1 MRRTVKRSRQL
12 KLSLLGVAPLVFTAC
27 SSEEDLTY
35 DKLEDC
41 IQEGKITVQACSTA
55 YNKANEEHLTRSP
68 RFASQGDCAG
78 QYGNCQYVQSGG
90 QSFWLPLMA
99 GFMAGR
105 WTSNYGNSGRPYVDN
120 YGDRRPRPLYRTRDD
135 WDRGTYST
143 SGGNTY
149 SSRSGSS
156 WSSGDGSNKSG
167 RISTSTLS
175 RGGFGGSSVA
185 RGGWG
190 GS

>member
-1 MRRTVKRSRQL
+1 
-12 KLSLLGVAPLVFTAC
+12 
-27 SSEEDLTY
+27 
-35 DKLEDC
+35 
-41 IQEGKITVQACSTA
+41 
-55 YNKANEEHLTRSP
+55 
-68 RFASQGDCAG
+68 
-78 QYGNCQYVQSGG
+78 
-90 QSFWLPLMA
+90 MA

-105 WTSNYGNSGRPYVDN
+105 WSSHYGNTGRPYLDT
-120 YGDRRPRPLYRTRDD
+120 YGQWAPRPLYRTRDD

-143 SGGNTY
+143 SGGYTY
-149 SSRSGSS
+149 SSRGGGSS
-156 WSSGDGSNKSG
+156 WSSGGDGGSG

>member
-1 MRRTVKRSRQL
+1 MKRSRHL
-12 KLSLLGVAPLVFTAC
+12 KLSLLGVAPIVFTAC

-35 DKLEDC
+35 DKLDDC
-41 IQEGKITVQACSTA
+41 IQEGKVTAQVCSTA
-55 YNKANEEHLTRSP
+55 YNKAMQEHLTRSP
-68 RFASQGDCAG
+68 RFASADDCAG
-78 QYGNCQYVQSGG
+78 QYGNCQYVQSNG

-105 WTSNYGNSGRPYVDN
+105 WSSHYGNTGRPYLDT
-120 YGDRRPRPLYRTRDD
+120 YGQWAPRPLYRTRDD

-143 SGGNTY
+143 SGGYTY
-149 SSRSGSS
+149 SSRGGGSS
-156 WSSGDGSNKSG
+156 WSSGGDGGSG

>member
-1 MRRTVKRSRQL
+1 MKRSRHL
-12 KLSLLGVAPLVFTAC
+12 KLSLLGVAPIVFTAC
-27 SSEEDLTY
+27 TSEEDLTY
-35 DKLEDC
+35 ESLNDC
-41 IQEGKITVQACSTA
+41 IQDGKTTAAACSTS
-55 YNKANEEHLTRSP
+55 YLEANQDHLARSP
-68 RFASQGDCAG
+68 RFASQDDCAG
-78 QYGNCQYVQSGG
+78 QYGNCQQVQSGG

-105 WTSNYGNSGRPYVDN
+105 WSSNYGSSGRPYVDTR
-120 YGDRRPRPLYRTRDD
+120 GDWSPRPLYRTRDD
-135 WDRGTYST
+135 WDRGTYSARDGNSYSSSK
-143 SGGNTY
+143 SGG
-149 SSRSGSS
+149 S
-156 WSSGDGSNKSG
+156 WSSGGSKSG